1 MHFATFI
8 YYAFCL
14 NDLNA
19 SNDANVLSIKRWLYK
34 LYILFYLD

>member
-1 MHFATFI
+1 MHFAIFI

-19 SNDANVLSIKRWLYK
+19 SNDANVLSIKRWLCK